1 MNDQTAARAV
11 VEEYVAACAARD
23 VARLKAIFHPQA
35 LMSGYLREV
44 KMLGSPQPFYDA
56 VQQAPA
62 EAVADYYTQIPQLD
76 VTRMTASATLKEQN
90 FLGMNFTN
98 FFHLMKLD
106 GKWQIVS
113 KTFMTE

>member
-1 MNDQTAARAV
+1 MNDQAAARAV
-11 VEEYVAACAARD
+11 VEEYAAACAARD
-23 VARLKAIFHPQA
+23 VGRLKAIFHPQA

-44 KMLGSPQPFYDA
+44 RMIGSPQPFYDA
-56 VQQAPA
+56 VQGAPV
-62 EAVADYYTQIPQLD
+62 EAVAGYRTQIPQLD
-76 VTRMTASATLKEQN
+76 VTGMTASATLKEQN
-90 FLGMNFTN
+90 FLGMSFTN